1 MGRDGA
7 AAAQQTMNLDEKR
20 RLVIR
25 FLERCNAYA
34 DRELEKYR
42 GRLDGARGREALEI
56 ADRIAHWTAYRT
68 FNEHAIGELE
78 SSRLDDWL
86 E

>member
-1 MGRDGA
+1 MDLDG
-7 AAAQQTMNLDEKR
+7 KK

-34 DRELEKYR
+34 DRELAKYR
-42 GRLDGARGREALEI
+42 ERLDQAQGAEALEI
-56 ADRIAHWTAYRT
+56 TDRIAHWTAYRT
-68 FNEHAIGELE
+68 FNEHAISELG
-78 SSRLDDWL
+78 SARLDDWL

>member
-1 MGRDGA
+1 MDLNG
-7 AAAQQTMNLDEKR
+7 KK

-34 DRELEKYR
+34 DGELAKYR
-42 GRLDGARGREALEI
+42 ERLDEAEGAEALEI

-68 FNEHAIGELE
+68 FNEHAIRELGTA
-78 SSRLDDWL
+78 RLDDWL

>member
-1 MGRDGA
+1 MD
-7 AAAQQTMNLDEKR
+7 LDERK

-34 DRELEKYR
+34 DRELAKYR
-42 GRLDGARGREALEI
+42 ERLGEAHGEEALEI

-68 FNEHAIGELE
+68 FNEHAIGELGTA
-78 SSRLDDWL
+78 RLDDWL